1 MLSDISRLVYTSLVT
16 VSQVAE
22 SYSYNRYHNHILLQ
36 FLSAGSL
43 LAVLTGRCC
52 NYSEVI
58 KHHCGYHWTSHCV
71 WGERSAPSELLSS
84 TDTTSPHQAQARLVD
99 TTNLPPPPPPS
110 SVPSLNSQDAGFG
123 LDKLQ
128 VTSPAR
134 WWCGLAMSCH
144 GDNILRISAQFMRRS
159 VTRSNSLR

>member
-52 NYSEVI
+52 NYSQVI

-123 LDKLQ
+123 LDI
-128 VTSPAR
+128 TSYVYHQSGP
-134 WWCGLAMSCH
+134 WCGLVDCRQQAMSCH
-144 GDNILRISAQFMRRS
+144 R
-159 VTRSNSLR
+159 